1 MFFRRIR
8 SIILVMLWL
17 WPASLY
23 AQSEELMDA
32 YNQGQALYE
41 AGRYEQAIPLW
52 RKALELGEREFGPDH
67 PTTAVLINNLA
78 NLYRAQGSYA
88 KAESLYMRAL
98 AINEK
103 ALGPDHPSV
112 ATGLNNL
119 AMLYNEQGS
128 NEAAE
133 PLYKRALAIYEKAL
147 GPDHPNVATS
157 LNNLAALY
165 GSQGLYEAAAPLQKR
180 ALAIYEKALGPDHP
194 SVALSLNNLAELYHA
209 QGRYETAVPLLKRA
223 LAIQEKVL
231 GPDHPDVAQSLNN
244 LAELYRAQGRYE
256 AAEPLHKRALAIWEK
271 ALGPDHPDVATSLNN
286 LAALY
291 GSQGLYEAAAP
302 LQKRALAIYEKALGP
317 DHPSV
322 AMSLNNLAALYESQ
336 GRYEAA
342 EPLHK
347 RALAIREKA
356 LGPDHP
362 HVALSLNNLAL
373 LYHAQ
378 GRYETAVPL
387 LKRALAIQEKVLGPD
402 HPDVAQSLNN
412 LAGLYESQGRYEA
425 AEPLHKRA
433 LAIYEKALGPD
444 HPDVATSLNNLAAL
458 YRAQGRYEAAEP
470 LYKRALAIKEK
481 TLGPDHPDVATIL
494 NNLAF
499 LYHVQGRYAEARAL
513 YKRSL
518 AIKEKALGPDHPS
531 VALSLNN
538 LAELYRAQGRY
549 EAAEPLHK
557 RALAIREK
565 ALGPDHPD
573 VATSLNNLAVLY
585 GSQGLYE
592 AALDHMRRATTI
604 YRARAERAGTKG
616 SAGALKEQVSKR
628 YVFLR
633 HVSIVET
640 IIEREP
646 KRRTELF
653 SEAFD
658 VGQLAQA
665 SSAAGAVARMSAR
678 FATGNDALARTVR
691 AHQDAVKQWQRLDAR
706 LVKAV
711 SEPPDKRDA
720 TVEAGVRSELKALDG
735 RIGDL
740 DVRLAHEFPEYAE
753 LASPKPLSLSETQ
766 SLLGPG
772 EALITY
778 AVWDESTFL
787 WVLRHDGAAFHRLD
801 IGKQQ
806 LDDAVAFIRAGLDQ
820 RGVGSLGDIQR
831 FDVDE
836 AVALYQQIFAPAE
849 PMLEGVRHVFVV
861 PDGALQSLPLGVLV
875 TEMPEGPVRRM
886 ADYRNVPWLAKK
898 YAMTVLPSVSS
909 LRALRHFARATL
921 AERPFVGFGD
931 PELDGMPNRD
941 RSIDVAAL
949 FTRGAVADVDAVR
962 ELPRLPDTADE
973 LIALATAQGVGEE
986 AIYLQVR
993 ATETRVRSMDL
1004 SEYSIL
1010 AFATHGL
1017 VSGELKGLAEPALVL
1032 TPPETGTADDD
1043 GLLTASEIATLELD
1057 ADWVILSACNTAAAD
1072 GTPGAEGLSGM
1083 AKAFFYAGARA
1094 LLVSHW
1100 SVNSEAAVAITTG
1113 MLDEMADNREIGRAE
1128 ALRRSML
1135 AMMETEGKDHFAHPM
1150 FWAPFVVVG
1159 EGGKPM

>member
-1 MFFRRIR
+1 MFFRRMLP
-8 SIILVMLWL
+8 IILVMLWL

-23 AQSEELMDA
+23 AQSDALMDA

-41 AGRYEQAIPLW
+41 AGRYEEVIPLW

-67 PTTAVLINNLA
+67 PTTATL
-78 NLYRAQGSYA
+78 
-88 KAESLYMRAL
+88 
-98 AINEK
+98 
-103 ALGPDHPSV
+103 
-112 ATGLNNL
+112 LNNL
-119 AMLYNEQGS
+119 A
-128 NEAAE
+128 
-133 PLYKRALAIYEKAL
+133 
-147 GPDHPNVATS
+147 D
-157 LNNLAALY
+157 
-165 GSQGLYEAAAPLQKR
+165 
-180 ALAIYEKALGPDHP
+180 
-194 SVALSLNNLAELYHA
+194 
-209 QGRYETAVPLLKRA
+209 
-223 LAIQEKVL
+223 
-231 GPDHPDVAQSLNN
+231 
-244 LAELYRAQGRYE
+244 
-256 AAEPLHKRALAIWEK
+256 
-271 ALGPDHPDVATSLNN
+271 
-286 LAALY
+286 
-291 GSQGLYEAAAP
+291 
-302 LQKRALAIYEKALGP
+302 
-317 DHPSV
+317 
-322 AMSLNNLAALYESQ
+322 
-336 GRYEAA
+336 
-342 EPLHK
+342 
-347 RALAIREKA
+347 
-356 LGPDHP
+356 
-362 HVALSLNNLAL
+362 
-373 LYHAQ
+373 
-378 GRYETAVPL
+378 
-387 LKRALAIQEKVLGPD
+387 
-402 HPDVAQSLNN
+402 
-412 LAGLYESQGRYEA
+412 
-425 AEPLHKRA
+425 
-433 LAIYEKALGPD
+433 
-444 HPDVATSLNNLAAL
+444 L

-470 LYKRALAIKEK
+470 LYKRALEIREK
-481 TLGPDHPDVATIL
+481 ALGRDHPDVARSL
-494 NNLAF
+494 NNLAGLF
-499 LYHVQGRYAEARAL
+499 HDQGRYAEAEPL
-513 YKRSL
+513 YERSL
-518 AIKEKALGPDHPS
+518 AIYEKALGP
-531 VALSLNN
+531 N
-538 LAELYRAQGRY
+538 
-549 EAAEPLHK
+549 
-557 RALAIREK
+557 
-565 ALGPDHPD
+565 HPD
-573 VATSLNNLAVLY
+573 VATSLNNLASLY
-585 GSQGLYE
+585 DNQGRYAKAEPLFKRALAIREMALGPDHPSVAASLNNLALLYNKQGRYE
-592 AALDHMRRATTI
+592 AAEPLNKRALAIYEKALGPGHPDVAVGLDNLAGLYYAQGRYEVALDHLRRATAI
-604 YRARAERAGTKG
+604 HRARAERTGAKG
-616 SAGALKEQVSKR
+616 STGALKEQASNR
-628 YVFLR
+628 SAFLH
-633 HVSIVET
+633 HVEIVET

-653 SEAFD
+653 AEAFE

-665 SSAAGAVARMSAR
+665 SSAAGAVARMGAR

-691 AHQDAVKQWQRLDAR
+691 AYQDAVEQWQRLDAR

-720 TVEAGVRSELKALDG
+720 TAEAGVRSELKALDG

-740 DVRLAHEFPEYAE
+740 DARLAREFPEYAA

-766 SLLGPG
+766 ELLGPG

-778 AVWDESTFL
+778 AVWDDRTFL
-787 WVLRHDGAAFHRLD
+787 WVIRHDDAAFHRLD
-801 IGKQQ
+801 IGRED
-806 LDDAVAFIRAGLDQ
+806 LEFGVAFIRAGLDQ
-820 RGVGSLGDIQR
+820 RGVASLGDIQR

-849 PMLEGVRHVFVV
+849 PMLEGARHVFVV

-875 TEMPEGPVRRM
+875 TEEPEGQVRRM
-886 ADYRNVPWLAKK
+886 SDYRNVPWLAKK

-909 LRALRHFARATL
+909 LRALRRFAKAAL
-921 AERPFVGFGD
+921 ASRPFVGFGD
-931 PELDGMPNRD
+931 PELDGMANRD

-949 FTRGAVADVDAVR
+949 FIRGAVADVDAVR

-986 AIYLQVR
+986 AIYLRAR

-1159 EGGKPM
+1159 ERRRLSAAFEPHSADGPFHLSPVVFNGDTDEGHDGDRAVALGSATKL